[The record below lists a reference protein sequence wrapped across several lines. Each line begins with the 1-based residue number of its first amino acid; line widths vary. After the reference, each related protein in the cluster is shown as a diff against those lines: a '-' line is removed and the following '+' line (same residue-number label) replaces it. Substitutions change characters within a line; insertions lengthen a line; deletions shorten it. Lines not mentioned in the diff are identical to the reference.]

1 MFGTFSQISRKEMET
16 EIIVKSRKKCE
27 ALGETAVTEKHFFI

>member
-1 MFGTFSQISRKEMET
+1 MET

-27 ALGETAVTEKHFFI
+27 ALGETAVTEKHFLYKKIIL